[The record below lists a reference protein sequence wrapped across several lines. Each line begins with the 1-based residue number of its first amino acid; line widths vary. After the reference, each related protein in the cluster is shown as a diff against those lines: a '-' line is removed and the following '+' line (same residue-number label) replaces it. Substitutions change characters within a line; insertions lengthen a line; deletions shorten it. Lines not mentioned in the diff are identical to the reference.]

1 MIDHTKNDPGGIGIK
16 TRQTARINA
25 PVPVTARRKAK
36 AFTEDKL
43 NRRRM
48 GHDKNPSTGM
58 IVEQRT
64 PRGSDACIDLSETLA
79 AFSATI
85 DPSAPA
91 GAGFIGKLLQ
101 HLAIGQAFPAA
112 MVQLGPILIEAHG
125 HATPPC
131 EDRLGRPLRAFGR
144 AHQGDIKRYA
154 AQAQGNSTT
163 LAMPVGSEGAIA
175 PTLIT
180 ALEIEL
186 RLTVTHKPDTRSQ

>member
-1 MIDHTKNDPGGIGIK
+1 MIDHTKNDPSGIGIK
-16 TRQTARINA
+16 TGKAARINA
-25 PVPVTARRKAK
+25 PMPVTARRKAK

-43 NRRRM
+43 NRGCV
-48 GHDKNPSTGM
+48 GHNKNPPTGM

-64 PRGSDACIDLSETLA
+64 PRGCDACIDLSKTLA

-85 DPSAPA
+85 DPGAPA

-101 HLAIGQAFPAA
+101 HLAIGEAFPVT
-112 MVQLGPILIEAHG
+112 MVRLGPILIEAHR
-125 HATPPC
+125 HTTPPG
-131 EDRLGRPLRAFGR
+131 EDFLGSPLSTFGR
-144 AHQGDIKRYA
+144 THQGDIKRNA
-154 AQAQGNSTT
+154 AQAQRNSTT